1 VSAHFEPARPGKAAS
16 VLRAGASW
24 VAGVPC
30 RALIALVRLYRLVL
44 SPWLGSACRF
54 EPTCSRYA
62 IDAVRY
68 RGPLVGPVL
77 AVWRL
82 LRCNPWNDGGV
93 DPVRRTR

>member
-1 VSAHFEPARPGKAAS
+1 MIGDLAHGLYAH
-16 VLRAGASW
+16 VLRPLWPGGAP
-24 VAGVPC
+24 AT
-30 RALIALVRLYRLVL
+30 RN
-44 SPWLGSACRF
+44 CRF

-82 LRCNPWNDGGV
+82 LRCNPWNDGGY
-93 DPVRRTR
+93 DPVRRSRD

>member
-1 VSAHFEPARPGKAAS
+1 MAADGDCRARDEGRRFVIGGLAHGLYAH
-16 VLRAGASW
+16 VLRPLWPGGAP
-24 VAGVPC
+24 AT
-30 RALIALVRLYRLVL
+30 RN
-44 SPWLGSACRF
+44 CRF

-82 LRCNPWNDGGV
+82 LRCNPWNDGGY
-93 DPVRRTR
+93 DPVRRSRDSP